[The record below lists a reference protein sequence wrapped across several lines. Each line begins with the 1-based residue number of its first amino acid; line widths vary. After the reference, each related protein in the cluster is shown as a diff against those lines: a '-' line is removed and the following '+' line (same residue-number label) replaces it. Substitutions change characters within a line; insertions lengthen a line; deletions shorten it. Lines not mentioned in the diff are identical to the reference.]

1 MIRRSLTAH
10 ADSLVPAAR
19 TGLLTT
25 DGMAVLATP
34 LITTLTAAEAVGVVA
49 GTVGA
54 ATAVG
59 GLATAATAL
68 VAKGDEEEPSAP
80 PTGAIGNG
88 GHVSALLARRSGAL
102 G

>member
-1 MIRRSLTAH
+1 MIRQTLSVQ
-10 ADSLVPAAR
+10 ADAVVPAAR

-25 DGMAVLATP
+25 DSMAVLATP
-34 LITTLTAAEAVGVVA
+34 LIATIATVEVAGAVA

-59 GLATAATAL
+59 GLATAATA

-80 PTGAIGNG
+80 PTGAIGHG
-88 GHVSALLARRSGAL
+88 GHVSALLAQRRGRR
-102 G
+102 